1 MTYDPKIHHRRSIRL
16 RGYDYAQA
24 GAYFVTVCVH
34 EGRHLLGAFQ
44 DGELQLHE
52 PGEIVTACWQD
63 LVRHYPH
70 VILDEFVVMPNHV
83 HGIIVLS
90 DVAAGVGAP
99 IGVGAGLRPA
109 PTGVT
114 NEFKR
119 HGVPEIVRAFK
130 SFSARRINA
139 LRGID
144 HHPVWQRNYY
154 EHIIRDGELDR
165 IREYVRTNP
174 LRWACDRYNPA
185 QGVIIVDEHGRMLPW
200 EEQ

>member
-1 MTYDPKIHHRRSIRL
+1 MTYDPKTHHRRSIRL
-16 RGYDYAQA
+16 RGYDYTQP

-44 DGELQLHE
+44 DGQLQLHE
-52 PGEIVTACWQD
+52 PGKIVTACWQD

-90 DVAAGVGAP
+90 DVGA
-99 IGVGAGLRPA
+99 GVGAGLRPA
-109 PTGVT
+109 PT

-139 LRGID
+139 LRAMD
-144 HHPVWQRNYY
+144 DQPVWQRNYY
-154 EHIIRDGELDR
+154 EHIIRDGELDK
-165 IREYVRTNP
+165 IREYVRTNS
-174 LRWACDRYNPA
+174 LHWACDRYNPA
-185 QGVIIVDEHGRMLPW
+185 QGVIIIDENGRMLPW